1 MESRPKGRR
10 ECLWGKTMSVV
21 DHIENQVYRLI
32 DEFTLSDE
40 QTEELF
46 LKFANQLPTYEIT
59 PKGIEV
65 LEKDF
70 KVGGGTD

>member
-1 MESRPKGRR
+1 
-10 ECLWGKTMSVV
+10 MSVV
-21 DHIENQVYRLI
+21 DHIENQVYRMI

-46 LKFANQLPTYEIT
+46 LKFANALPTYSVT
-59 PKGIEV
+59 PAGIKELEV
-65 LEKDF
+65 LEVDF